1 MWLCRFYKKLIKK
14 TRISVLDRG
23 RFGEREQTVASVG
36 GRPVAWKGG
45 SRRHASRSRAT
56 DGGNH
61 PPAPLH
67 SLPSPDSGINCLH
80 LGHLDRLDHLSHLNH
95 LSLKK
100 KRSSLSA
107 PSPSNAL
114 TWWFEISNA
123 PHLRNQNIE
132 HLCLTFFFFVL
143 FHVILL
149 LITELTTSHCYI
161 SVFLT
166 YNCHDQLTRSLL
178 LSSY

>member
-14 TRISVLDRG
+14 IRILVSDRG

-80 LGHLDRLDHLSHLNH
+80 LGHLDRLNHLSYLNH

-100 KRSSLSA
+100 REVHCQRPPLLM
-107 PSPSNAL
+107 PSPGGLKFQMPL
-114 TWWFEISNA
+114 TSEIKTLN
-123 PHLRNQNIE
+123 
-132 HLCLTFFFFVL
+132 
-143 FHVILL
+143 
-149 LITELTTSHCYI
+149 I
-161 SVFLT
+161 SVLRFSFLFF
-166 YNCHDQLTRSLL
+166 SM
-178 LSSY
+178 SYYC

>member
-14 TRISVLDRG
+14 IRILVSDRG

-100 KRSSLSA
+100 KEKFTVSA
-107 PSPSNAL
+107 LP
-114 TWWFEISNA
+114 F
-123 PHLRNQNIE
+123 
-132 HLCLTFFFFVL
+132 
-143 FHVILL
+143 
-149 LITELTTSHCYI
+149 
-161 SVFLT
+161 
-166 YNCHDQLTRSLL
+166 
-178 LSSY
+178 